1 MKAVRFNEYGGRD
14 VLQLVDVPQP
24 VPGPGQALV
33 KVKAAGINPG
43 EANIRTGLLATRFPT
58 TFPSGQGSDFAGIV
72 AEIGP
77 DVSSVRIGDE
87 VIGFSNQ
94 RSSHATYVVVP
105 AVQLTAKPANV
116 PWEQAGALFVAGTTA
131 YATIRAVGLHS
142 GDRLVVSGAAGGVGA
157 ITAQLAVHRGAQE
170 VIGLAG
176 PSHHQWLTA
185 HGVVPVAY
193 GDDVISRIRAAATG
207 PIDAFIDTFGADYV
221 SLALQLGVRPER
233 IDTIANFEAATRYGV
248 KVEGNAAA
256 ANAQVLAELAD
267 LMSQGVL
274 EIPIARVYPLDDIQE
289 AYRELEERHTLGKIV
304 LEP

>member
-14 VLQLVDVPQP
+14 VLQIVDVAQP

-77 DVSSVRIGDE
+77 DVSSVRVGDE

-94 RSSHATYVVVP
+94 RSSHATYVAVP

-116 PWEQAGALFVAGTTA
+116 PGNRPE
-131 YATIRAVGLHS
+131 HS
-142 GDRLVVSGAAGGVGA
+142 SSPVPRPMPRSGRSDSIQGIGSSSPCGRRRRA

-176 PSHHQWLTA
+176 PSHHSGL
-185 HGVVPVAY
+185 
-193 GDDVISRIRAAATG
+193 
-207 PIDAFIDTFGADYV
+207 
-221 SLALQLGVRPER
+221 
-233 IDTIANFEAATRYGV
+233 
-248 KVEGNAAA
+248 
-256 ANAQVLAELAD
+256 
-267 LMSQGVL
+267 
-274 EIPIARVYPLDDIQE
+274 
-289 AYRELEERHTLGKIV
+289 RHM
-304 LEP
+304 E